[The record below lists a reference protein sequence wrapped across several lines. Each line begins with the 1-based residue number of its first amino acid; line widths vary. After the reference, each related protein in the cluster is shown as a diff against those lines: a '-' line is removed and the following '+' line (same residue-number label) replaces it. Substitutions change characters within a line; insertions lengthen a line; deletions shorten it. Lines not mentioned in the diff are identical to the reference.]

1 LAVIFTPLATSFN
14 SRVLNRPN
22 CGYVKPYH
30 RLTAIE
36 RRFWLFVKL
45 IRSRFP
51 LFRWFDEFRGFQA
64 TQTIA

>member
-1 LAVIFTPLATSFN
+1 MSSPTIDSQ
-14 SRVLNRPN
+14 
-22 CGYVKPYH
+22 
-30 RLTAIE
+30 AIE

-64 TQTIA
+64 TLTIA